1 MCELHR
7 PFYYVN
13 RKMETNQVNCI
24 WKIPLVERCSYVC
37 YTKFQVIAGA
47 PEQQQGDQ

>member
-1 MCELHR
+1 MDCIGLFIMKTEKWKQIR
-7 PFYYVN
+7 C
-13 RKMETNQVNCI
+13 RNCI

-47 PEQQQGDQ
+47 PEQ